1 MKNFKKLSALFFLS
15 VIMLSASLAS
25 CSDDDDKKAGT
36 LTFDVEKVEV
46 PVGEKVTISVKDGE
60 APYTPVVKDKE
71 VATAE
76 VDKETEVITITGVS
90 KGETTLVVTDSKL
103 NTGTITILVKKD
115 GIDFDKE
122 ELTLKVD
129 AEEVVTILGG
139 TAPYEA
145 KVEKEDI
152 ASATIVDGE
161 NKLTVKGLKAGTT
174 LITVIGI
181 DKKNIGTLSVTVE

>member
-25 CSDDDDKKAGT
+25 CSDDDDKKVDT
-36 LTFDVEKVEV
+36 LTFDVEKIEV
-46 PVGEKVTISVKDGE
+46 PVGEKATINVKGGE
-60 APYTPVVKDKE
+60 APYTAVVKDKE

-76 VDKETEVITITGVS
+76 VEKETEAITITGVS
-90 KGETTLVVTDSKL
+90 KGETTLLVTDSKL

-129 AEEVVTILGG
+129 AEDVVTIIGG
-139 TAPYEA
+139 TAPYKA
-145 KVEKEDI
+145 TVEKEDI

-161 NKLTVKGLKAGTT
+161 SKLTVKGLKAGTT
-174 LITVIGI
+174 LITVTGI

>member
-1 MKNFKKLSALFFLS
+1 MKNFKKLSVLFFLS

-46 PVGEKVTISVKDGE
+46 PVGEKATINVKDGE

-76 VDKETEVITITGVS
+76 VEKDVITITGVS

-103 NTGTITILVKKD
+103 RTGTITILVKKS

-129 AEEVVTILGG
+129 AEEVVTILGE
-139 TAPYEA
+139 TAPY
-145 KVEKEDI
+145 KPTVEKEDI

-161 NKLTVKGLKAGTT
+161 NKLTIKGLKAGTT
-174 LITVIGI
+174 LITVTGI
-181 DKKNIGTLSVTVE
+181 DKKNIGTLSVTVEE